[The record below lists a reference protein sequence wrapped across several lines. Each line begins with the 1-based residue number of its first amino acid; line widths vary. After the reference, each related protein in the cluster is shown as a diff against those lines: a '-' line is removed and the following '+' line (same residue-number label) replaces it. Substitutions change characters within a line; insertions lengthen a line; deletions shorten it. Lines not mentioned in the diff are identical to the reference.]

1 MHDNP
6 PSMSVHNLPAGLC
19 YYTVGCVSQIFQ
31 QPPDFVTALARDAGV
46 QPVCVFNGVPQFNG
60 PAVEIMAAFMK
71 RAVQAAEAA
80 PNN

>member
-6 PSMSVHNLPAGLC
+6 PSMSEHGVPSERC
-19 YYTVGCVSQIFQ
+19 YYSIGFVAQLFQ

>member
-19 YYTVGCVSQIFQ
+19 YYTVGCVAQVFQ

-46 QPVCVFNGVPQFNG
+46 RPAFALNDVSYFSGVS
-60 PAVEIMAAFMK
+60 VEIMAAFMK
-71 RAVQAAEAA
+71 QAVQVAESAA
-80 PNN
+80 NN